1 MKTDKLFL
9 LLVVFTCSIG
19 ISYAS
24 GIRRNGQTGQS
35 LEGKSFA
42 NQNQPTTKVIA
53 KGKVVDSNGEP
64 VIGASV
70 KEMGTN
76 NGTITDINGDF
87 HLQVNN
93 GSKLHF
99 SYIGFIDVE
108 LNAGTHM
115 NVIMKE
121 KSDELNEV
129 VVVGYGV
136 QKRASITGS
145 VASIQSKDLVT
156 VKSANL
162 TNSIVG
168 KLPGLRAVQRS
179 GAPGDDQSNID
190 IRGFG
195 NALIIVDGV
204 ERDFSQIDPN
214 DVESISI
221 LKDASAAVYGF
232 KGANGVILVKTKNGD
247 KGKAHINY
255 NGYLGFQKITRY
267 PKLYSGYEYAMLYN
281 EAQENIGVKA
291 PFSTDELNRF
301 KDGIGVTDWFNST
314 VRKSSPIAYH
324 NLNVSGGSDNVKYY
338 FSVGYLNQDGFYK
351 SDDYSYH
358 KYNVRSNVTAEIA
371 HGLTIGMQLSGRYD
385 KRLKPYEPES
395 IFRSIQ
401 MALPTNT
408 IYANNNPAYYT
419 NPGDKGNPVQM
430 SNINNIGYSL
440 RNRRVFNGAVNIEW
454 NIPWIKGLKAKA
466 LLSYDYTNI
475 KNKNWYKEYYAYKYN
490 EESDSYTVTAKHVIS
505 ELTKQQ
511 NEDTKTNSQI
521 SLNYHNTFGNH
532 DITGLLLWE
541 AYNDKGDWFNAYRQF
556 DISAIDQINAGNTTN
571 LNNGGMENEGAHEGL
586 VGRINYS
593 YNSKYLA
600 EFSFRYDGS
609 YKFAP
614 SKRWGFFPSVSLG
627 WRISEEKFF
636 KNALPMF
643 DNLKLRF
650 SYGKIGDESSLSA
663 FQYLSG
669 YIYPNGSY
677 ILGNGG
683 VSIGATDRGL
693 PNNNLTWYKSKTTNL
708 GFEASAYKGLI
719 SIEFDYFIR
728 LRDGLLANKLLSL
741 PTTFGITLPQE
752 NLNSD
757 KTKGFEIIIGHH
769 NKVGNLDYDIK
780 ANFSTT
786 RNYNRHVER
795 ANPSNMYDN
804 WRNNSNNR
812 VKGIQW
818 GKVSLGQFKSYEEI
832 LNSPIQDGNGN
843 KSLQPGDIKFEDY
856 NNDGIIDSKDDQPIG
871 HGSDPHMYYGLN
883 TSVNYKNFDLTIF
896 FQGAAGHEIFLGTD
910 FIEPFFQQGLGS
922 GMRIWMNRWH
932 RADPTD
938 LNSEWIAGDMPSLRP
953 TGFSLNEQQSTWT
966 RQKASYLRLKT
977 IEVGYT
983 LDKKL
988 IKIIGIQSLRIYFNA
1003 FNLLTFTSKN
1013 GMMKWMDP
1021 ENNEN
1026 SLRYYPQMKTFNF
1039 GLNLSI

>member
-1 MKTDKLFL
+1 MSKTKTDDGTDSRAGKSRIKRNLISFAFLIL
-9 LLVVFTCSIG
+9 LLI
-19 ISYAS
+19 
-24 GIRRNGQTGQS
+24 
-35 LEGKSFA
+35 
-42 NQNQPTTKVIA
+42 
-53 KGKVVDSNGEP
+53 
-64 VIGASV
+64 
-70 KEMGTN
+70 
-76 NGTITDINGDF
+76 
-87 HLQVNN
+87 
-93 GSKLHF
+93 
-99 SYIGFIDVE
+99 
-108 LNAGTHM
+108 
-115 NVIMKE
+115 
-121 KSDELNEV
+121 
-129 VVVGYGV
+129 
-136 QKRASITGS
+136 
-145 VASIQSKDLVT
+145 
-156 VKSANL
+156 L
-162 TNSIVG
+162 T
-168 KLPGLRAVQRS
+168 LWM
-179 GAPGDDQSNID
+179 
-190 IRGFG
+190 
-195 NALIIVDGV
+195 
-204 ERDFSQIDPN
+204 
-214 DVESISI
+214 I
-221 LKDASAAVYGF
+221 LKDNDIVEIWNSVLTLEPVWSAFAVFAALFFVSAEGF
-232 KGANGVILVKTKNGD
+232 MIWYILRSLKC
-247 KGKAHINY
+247 
-255 NGYLGFQKITRY
+255 
-267 PKLYSGYEYAMLYN
+267 
-281 EAQENIGVKA
+281 
-291 PFSTDELNRF
+291 
-301 KDGIGVTDWFNST
+301 GIS
-314 VRKSSPIAYH
+314 
-324 NLNVSGGSDNVKYY
+324 
-338 FSVGYLNQDGFYK
+338 
-351 SDDYSYH
+351 
-358 KYNVRSNVTAEIA
+358 
-371 HGLTIGMQLSGRYD
+371 
-385 KRLKPYEPES
+385 
-395 IFRSIQ
+395 
-401 MALPTNT
+401 LPNC
-408 IYANNNPAYYT
+408 
-419 NPGDKGNPVQM
+419 
-430 SNINNIGYSL
+430 IGYSFVGFFFSGITPSASGGQPMQL
-440 RNRRVFNGAVNIEW
+440 YYMSKDK
-454 NIPWIKGLKAKA
+454 IKIA
-466 LLSYDYTNI
+466 
-475 KNKNWYKEYYAYKYN
+475 
-490 EESDSYTVTAKHVIS
+490 DSTVTLTIVATFYKFILVLIGIVVAIFWGNL
-505 ELTKQQ
+505 LTK
-511 NEDTKTNSQI
+511 
-521 SLNYHNTFGNH
+521 
-532 DITGLLLWE
+532 
-541 AYNDKGDWFNAYRQF
+541 
-556 DISAIDQINAGNTTN
+556 
-571 LNNGGMENEGAHEGL
+571 
-586 VGRINYS
+586 
-593 YNSKYLA
+593 
-600 EFSFRYDGS
+600 
-609 YKFAP
+609 
-614 SKRWGFFPSVSLG
+614 
-627 WRISEEKFF
+627 
-636 KNALPMF
+636 
-643 DNLKLRF
+643 
-650 SYGKIGDESSLSA
+650 
-663 FQYLSG
+663 YLSG

-883 TSVNYKNFDLTIF
+883 TSANYKNFDLTIF
-896 FQGAAGHEIFLGTD
+896 FQGAAGHVIFLGTD
-910 FIEPFFQQGLGS
+910 FVEPFFQQGLGS

>member
-314 VRKSSPIAYH
+314 VRKSSPIA
-324 NLNVSGGSDNVKYY
+324 
-338 FSVGYLNQDGFYK
+338 
-351 SDDYSYH
+351 
-358 KYNVRSNVTAEIA
+358 
-371 HGLTIGMQLSGRYD
+371 
-385 KRLKPYEPES
+385 
-395 IFRSIQ
+395 
-401 MALPTNT
+401 
-408 IYANNNPAYYT
+408 
-419 NPGDKGNPVQM
+419 
-430 SNINNIGYSL
+430 
-440 RNRRVFNGAVNIEW
+440 
-454 NIPWIKGLKAKA
+454 
-466 LLSYDYTNI
+466 
-475 KNKNWYKEYYAYKYN
+475 
-490 EESDSYTVTAKHVIS
+490 
-505 ELTKQQ
+505 
-511 NEDTKTNSQI
+511 
-521 SLNYHNTFGNH
+521 
-532 DITGLLLWE
+532 
-541 AYNDKGDWFNAYRQF
+541 
-556 DISAIDQINAGNTTN
+556 
-571 LNNGGMENEGAHEGL
+571 
-586 VGRINYS
+586 
-593 YNSKYLA
+593 
-600 EFSFRYDGS
+600 
-609 YKFAP
+609 
-614 SKRWGFFPSVSLG
+614 
-627 WRISEEKFF
+627 
-636 KNALPMF
+636 
-643 DNLKLRF
+643 
-650 SYGKIGDESSLSA
+650 
-663 FQYLSG
+663 
-669 YIYPNGSY
+669 
-677 ILGNGG
+677 
-683 VSIGATDRGL
+683 
-693 PNNNLTWYKSKTTNL
+693 
-708 GFEASAYKGLI
+708 
-719 SIEFDYFIR
+719 
-728 LRDGLLANKLLSL
+728 
-741 PTTFGITLPQE
+741 
-752 NLNSD
+752 
-757 KTKGFEIIIGHH
+757 
-769 NKVGNLDYDIK
+769 
-780 ANFSTT
+780 
-786 RNYNRHVER
+786 
-795 ANPSNMYDN
+795 
-804 WRNNSNNR
+804 
-812 VKGIQW
+812 
-818 GKVSLGQFKSYEEI
+818 
-832 LNSPIQDGNGN
+832 
-843 KSLQPGDIKFEDY
+843 
-856 NNDGIIDSKDDQPIG
+856 
-871 HGSDPHMYYGLN
+871 
-883 TSVNYKNFDLTIF
+883 
-896 FQGAAGHEIFLGTD
+896 
-910 FIEPFFQQGLGS
+910 
-922 GMRIWMNRWH
+922 
-932 RADPTD
+932 
-938 LNSEWIAGDMPSLRP
+938 
-953 TGFSLNEQQSTWT
+953 
-966 RQKASYLRLKT
+966 
-977 IEVGYT
+977 
-983 LDKKL
+983 
-988 IKIIGIQSLRIYFNA
+988 
-1003 FNLLTFTSKN
+1003 
-1013 GMMKWMDP
+1013 
-1021 ENNEN
+1021 
-1026 SLRYYPQMKTFNF
+1026 
-1039 GLNLSI
+1039 